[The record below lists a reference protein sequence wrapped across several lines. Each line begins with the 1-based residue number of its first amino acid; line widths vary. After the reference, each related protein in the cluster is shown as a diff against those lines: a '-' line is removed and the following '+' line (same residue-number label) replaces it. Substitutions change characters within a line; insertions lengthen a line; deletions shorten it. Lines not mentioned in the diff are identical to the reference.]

1 MNALFKGGEQSSEV
15 IKRAKQ
21 NTGVKGEW
29 RKKKS
34 AKIPLHFCSRLG
46 NFSFFF
52 FFKSHDVVID
62 PSPNHTLNCSSSTNE
77 YFNAYISC

>member
-29 RKKKS
+29 RKKKIS
-34 AKIPLHFCSRLG
+34 QDSPAFLLKTGQLFIL
-46 NFSFFF
+46 F